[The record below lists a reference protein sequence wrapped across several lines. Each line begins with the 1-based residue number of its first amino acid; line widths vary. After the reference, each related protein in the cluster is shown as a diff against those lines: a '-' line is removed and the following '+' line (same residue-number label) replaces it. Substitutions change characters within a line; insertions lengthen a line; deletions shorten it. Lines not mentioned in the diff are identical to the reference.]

1 MAAISYGASIL
12 LSAIPSIPYP
22 HFESNITAGAS
33 AFGFLALYVVIYYWL
48 HYGGTLNHRNKP
60 EWDVVPTIVKED
72 IFFAKATIDDLE
84 ALKLV
89 RKTPLT
95 AVQMKSEKELVVLM
109 PRSDWQTLDNPLH
122 AFKRVAA
129 SARIAKPKHI
139 F

>member
-1 MAAISYGASIL
+1 M
-12 LSAIPSIPYP
+12 
-22 HFESNITAGAS
+22 
-33 AFGFLALYVVIYYWL
+33 IYYWL

-89 RKTPLT
+89 LKTPLT
-95 AVQMKSEKELVVLM
+95 AAQMKSDEELVEDVNHLM

-122 AFKRVAA
+122 AFKRVAKG
-129 SARIAKPKHI
+129 ARITKPKHI
-139 F
+139 FLIVGESIP